1 LRTHGPFSYTPAVAS
16 RFPTERVSL
25 RHPSFL
31 LSGAFAAL
39 LIASSGCAY
48 DPPAHIEDSNAV
60 IPERI
65 SFSLHVRPIL
75 SDRCFACHGP
85 DAEGRVTDLR
95 FDTEEGMRA
104 TLTNSQRNRAI
115 ISGNPNRSE
124 MVHRILSDDPLTR
137 MPPPESNLSL
147 TAEEQAILIRWIEQ
161 GAEFEEHW
169 AFSPPEKDTP
179 PEITQTEWP
188 RDDVDR
194 FVLSRMEREGMSP
207 ASEASKEEWIR
218 RVSFD
223 LIGLPPTVAELDDF
237 LLDTSS
243 GAYGRVVDRLLS
255 SEHYGERMAVD
266 WLDLARYADSHGY
279 QDDGWRNMWPWRD
292 WVVRSFNANQPYD
305 DFVTQQLA
313 GDLFETPTKDDL
325 LATGFNRNHL
335 QSQEGGIVLEEFR
348 VDYVAN
354 RTDTFGKAFLGVTME
369 CGRCHDHRYDPVSMT
384 EYYELFAFFN
394 SVNEIGN
401 IPYAGEASPTV
412 ILTTEVEDEELERI
426 RTKIRELEH
435 EANPSN
441 PRWDAEVEPVAPDG
455 PVAVEGMTAHYPI
468 ESFVEKDNLL
478 TLEDRVQPDSAG
490 YFWGDRERL
499 PEIVEGVDGK
509 AMKLVGDGWLDAGSK
524 RHHFERYD
532 PFTLSVWFRI
542 ENETTWGP
550 LMAKTSG
557 LFDGDRGYHTFLNPD
572 HTISARLV
580 HVGPDNEIRIRTTE
594 PVPSG
599 EWQHLVFRY
608 DGSSRADGMELVLNG
623 QPMPTRILTDNLHQ
637 SIRLSI
643 HPFTGDS
650 TNWAGPGDLRLG
662 FTDNNLRMLDEVAFD
677 EWKVFDR
684 RLSLPEIR
692 TLAGL
697 GAGKEEWRD
706 YILTTRSDAW
716 KDVSQALRAARAQEN
731 RILTLAPETMIMRD
745 LPDPRPTYTLHRGQY
760 DDPRDPV
767 THGTPEAILAFPDSL
782 PKNRLGLARWL
793 FLDENPL
800 TARVQVNRLW
810 QHVFGRG
817 LVVTSDNMG
826 AQGALPSHP
835 ALLDWLAVE
844 YRDSGWDTKALLR
857 RLVLSATYR
866 QTSRPTPEL
875 LESDPDNEL
884 LARGPA
890 RRLSA
895 EQMRDHAL
903 AASGLLVPE
912 IGGPPVRPYQ
922 PAGLWKEQATR
933 NGTEYVQDS
942 GDDLYRRSLYTIW
955 KRTTPPPSMMIFD
968 TSERNLCVVRRQS
981 TSTPLQALV
990 LMNDPQFVEASRL
1003 LAERML
1009 REGGATDEER
1019 ITWGF
1024 RALTARSPSEIERD
1038 ALFELLEQE
1047 RRSLSATAARQLLS
1061 AGEHPRDPSL
1071 PPREVAALTT
1081 VASTIL
1087 NHDATITLR

>member
-1 LRTHGPFSYTPAVAS
+1 MVTGCGYTP
-16 RFPTERVSL
+16 PPE
-25 RHPSFL
+25 
-31 LSGAFAAL
+31 
-39 LIASSGCAY
+39 IA
-48 DPPAHIEDSNAV
+48 EMKAV
-60 IPERI
+60 IPEQV

-75 SDRCFACHGP
+75 SDRCFSCHGP

-104 TLTNSQRNRAI
+104 TLTNSDRKRAI
-115 ISGNPNRSE
+115 RPGNPSSSE
-124 MVHRILSDDPLTR
+124 LVHRILSDDPLTG
-137 MPPPESNLSL
+137 MPPAESNLSL
-147 TAEEQAILIRWIEQ
+147 SAEEKAVLIRWIEQ
-161 GAEFEEHW
+161 GAEYEEHW
-169 AFSPPEKDTP
+169 SLAQPER
-179 PEITQTEWP
+179 PENPAVIREDWSI
-188 RDDVDR
+188 DNLDR
-194 FVLSRMEREGMSP
+194 FVLARMERSGLVPSQES
-207 ASEASKEEWIR
+207 SREEWIR
-218 RVSFD
+218 RVTFD
-223 LIGLPPTVAELDDF
+223 LTGLPPTVAEIDAFLDDN
-237 LLDTSS
+237 SS
-243 GAYGRVVDRLLS
+243 AAYAHVVDRLLA
-255 SEHYGERMAVD
+255 SEHYGERMAVE

-305 DFVTQQLA
+305 EFVTQQLA
-313 GDLFETPTKDDL
+313 GDLFENPTQDEL

-354 RTDTFGKAFLGVTME
+354 RTDTFGKAFLGLTME

-384 EYYELFAFFN
+384 EYYELYAFFN

-412 ILTTEVEDEELERI
+412 ILTTEVEDEELGRI
-426 RTKIRELEH
+426 RAMIAELEH
-435 EANPSN
+435 EADPSN
-441 PRWDAEVEPVAPDG
+441 PQWDAASEQVSPDA
-455 PVAVEGMTAHYPI
+455 AVTIEGMTAHYPI

-499 PEIVEGVDGK
+499 PEIVEGVDGN

-532 PFTLSVWFRI
+532 PFTLSIWFRI
-542 ENETTWGP
+542 ENETSWGP

-580 HVGPDNEIRIRTTE
+580 HVGPDNEIRIRSTM
-594 PVPSG
+594 PVSSG
-599 EWQHLVFRY
+599 EWHHLAFRY
-608 DGSSRADGMELVLNG
+608 DGSSRADGVQLILDGQMME
-623 QPMPTRILTDNLHQ
+623 TRVLTDNLRQ
-637 SIRLSI
+637 SMRLSI

-662 FTDNNLRMLDEVAFD
+662 FTDNNQRMLDEVVFD

-692 TLAGL
+692 TLAGTSL
-697 GAGKEEWRD
+697 GEDEWRD
-706 YILTTRSDAW
+706 YALSTRSPEW
-716 KDVSQALRAARAQEN
+716 KAVSAELRKARAQEN
-731 RILTLAPETMIMRD
+731 RILTLAPQTMIMRD
-745 LPDPRPTYTLHRGQY
+745 LPEPRPTFTLHRGQY
-760 DDPRDPV
+760 DDPREPV
-767 THGTPEAILAFPDSL
+767 THGTPKAVLAFPDSL
-782 PKNRLGLARWL
+782 PQNRLGLAQWL
-793 FLDENPL
+793 FLEDNPL

-810 QHVFGRG
+810 QLVFGRG
-817 LVVTSDNMG
+817 IVATSDNLG
-826 AQGALPSHP
+826 AQGALPTHP
-835 ALLDWLAVE
+835 ELLDWLAMV
-844 YRDSGWDTKALLR
+844 YRDSGWDTKAMLR

-866 QTSRPTPEL
+866 QTSNPTPEL
-875 LESDPDNEL
+875 LENDPDNEL

-890 RRLSA
+890 RRLTA

-903 AASGLLVPE
+903 AASGLLVPKL
-912 IGGPPVRPYQ
+912 GGPPVRPYQ

-942 GDDLYRRSLYTIW
+942 GENLYRRSLYTIW

-968 TSERNLCVVRRQS
+968 TSERNLCLVRRQS

-990 LMNDPQFVEASRL
+990 LMNDPQFVESSRL

-1009 REGGATDEER
+1009 REGGSTDKER
-1019 ITWGF
+1019 VSWGF
-1024 RALTARSPSEIERD
+1024 RALTARSPSDIERD
-1038 ALFELLEQE
+1038 ALLALLTEE
-1047 RRSLSATAARQLLS
+1047 RQSTSIAAARQLLAS
-1061 AGEHPRDPSL
+1061 GEHPRDPSL
-1071 PPREVAALTT
+1071 PVREVAALTT

-1087 NHDATITLR
+1087 NHDATIILR